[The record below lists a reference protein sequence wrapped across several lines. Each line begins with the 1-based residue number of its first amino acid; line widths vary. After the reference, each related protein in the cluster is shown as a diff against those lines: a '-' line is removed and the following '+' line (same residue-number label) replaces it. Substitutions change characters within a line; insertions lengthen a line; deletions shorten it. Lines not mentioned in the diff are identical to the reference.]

1 VRTMLEGRAFGAAGA
16 RVVIEERLSG
26 REVTMMALCDGT
38 RLALLA
44 SSEDHK
50 AVRDGDEGP
59 NTGGMGTV
67 SPSPLVGEALAQ
79 TMLETLFVPTVR
91 ALAAAGRPF
100 RGLLYGGFM
109 LTPDRGPMVIEWNC
123 RFGDPETQVVLMR
136 MDEDILPWLA
146 GVANGAMPAGAPRVR
161 PGVAICVVL
170 AAANYPGAPRLGDP
184 IAGLPAP
191 APDLVAFHA
200 GTKRGADGRLVTA
213 GGRVLGVT
221 AYGADLGAARARA
234 YGAIERIAFDGQHY
248 RRDIGM
254 RGTR

>member
-1 VRTMLEGRAFGAAGA
+1 MA
-16 RVVIEERLSG
+16 R
-26 REVTMMALCDGT
+26 
-38 RLALLA
+38 
-44 SSEDHK
+44 
-50 AVRDGDEGP
+50 
-59 NTGGMGTV
+59 
-67 SPSPLVGEALAQ
+67 
-79 TMLETLFVPTVR
+79 
-91 ALAAAGRPF
+91 
-100 RGLLYGGFM
+100 
-109 LTPDRGPMVIEWNC
+109 C
-123 RFGDPETQVVLMR
+123 RQ
-136 MDEDILPWLA
+136 A
-146 GVANGAMPAGAPRVR
+146 R
-161 PGVAICVVL
+161 PGSW
-170 AAANYPGAPRLGDP
+170 PRLGDP